1 MSAPNGDITP
11 ALDFATSQLAPRA
24 PTNPQFLEDLE
35 KTLALLIF
43 PPENLAPSLAS
54 LLNPDLRK
62 TVASQV
68 SETILKSQGARGEA
82 KLYSLLRAR
91 AWAEREARKVNND
104 LPTKMEFGLD
114 RDSNESTNTRSR
126 SSGEARNGSG
136 SGDTGDT
143 IMQGND
149 DGDPMIS

>member
-1 MSAPNGDITP
+1 MSTANGDITP
-11 ALDFATSQLAPRA
+11 ALDFATTQLAPRA

-54 LLNPDLRK
+54 LLDPELRK
-62 TVASQV
+62 TVASRV
-68 SETILKSQGARGEA
+68 SEIILKSQGARGEA

-91 AWAEREARKVNND
+91 AWAEREARKGNND

-114 RDSNESTNTRSR
+114 GDNNTSNNSQTRSR
-126 SSGEARNGSG
+126 SSEARNGS
-136 SGDTGDT
+136 GDT
-143 IMQGND
+143 IMQGN
-149 DGDPMIS
+149 GEVDPMIS